1 MWLFC
6 LAHWA
11 FLELLFSQI
20 FLSFS
25 SLLLLPPSL
34 SFAAICGIL
43 VTQPGIEPVSPAVE
57 TWNPN
62 YCTAAEVPSYLNE
75 LSFQLCFMLLSCV
88 FHFLLNRDEEARK
101 ELWEQSFF
109 LARSVAYTYPNTH
122 LRQNLNGGAISIL
135 KIIHA
140 SLSKEP
146 LRKKEILCPFLYN
159 LNTSQSFVSSNISLK
174 GWNNTTPKFSE
185 YEICKL
191 ESVVSNIGHHSTETI
206 HLRNQGHRWKIK

>member
-1 MWLFC
+1 MWD
-6 LAHWA
+6 
-11 FLELLFSQI
+11 FSY
-20 FLSFS
+20 
-25 SLLLLPPSL
+25 PTRNRTC
-34 SFAAICGIL
+34 A
-43 VTQPGIEPVSPAVE
+43 PAVE

-62 YCTAAEVPSYLNE
+62 YCTAAEVPSFLNE
-75 LSFQLCFMLLSCV
+75 LSFQLCFMLLACI
-88 FHFLLNRDEEARK
+88 FHFLLNRDEGARK

-122 LRQNLNGGAISIL
+122 LRQTQQNLNGGAISIL